1 MLLYV
6 ITIILSLVN
15 NLCVIFMNDRFG
27 YHKLKYDRKVKVRNA
42 LKILILLSSFIPLV
56 NIVVSLWVLIYS
68 ADNYTY
74 DIDDL
79 IEDEENKIIKWL
91 FK

>member
-1 MLLYV
+1 MLCI
-6 ITIILSLVN
+6 ITIILSLVTD
-15 NLCVIFMNDRFG
+15 LCIVFMNDRFG
-27 YHKLKYDRKVKVRNA
+27 YHKRKYGGKVRVRNA
-42 LKILILLSSFIPLV
+42 LKILILLSSFIPIA
-56 NIVVSLWVLIYS
+56 NIIVSLWVLVYS

-79 IEDEENKIIKWL
+79 IEDEENKLIKWL